1 MPGGASGSGHRR
13 PALGLQARVAAT
25 VLACVLMSSCAVAVA
40 AYLVLDRHSQNRF
53 RQAALS
59 ETKADGDQVQQLLV
73 PPPPNRLQVVA
84 HYLEGRYGLSWV
96 ALDYGRDYE
105 RSDSD
110 AQQVVSGMG
119 MSVEQIGRV
128 RNADDGTFLTLGG
141 EPFMAVSQS
150 LPQGIVIIELYDVR
164 PLHRELSDLR
174 HQMVY
179 IGAAVLLVAEM
190 ISLLLA
196 RRILRPVR
204 LASAAARGVGS
215 GDLSIRLPV
224 RGRDELAELSGS
236 FNDMTRELQR
246 TLDDLHRADAQQ
258 RRFVADVSHEL
269 RTPLSSLVAAA
280 DAVDTG
286 DPEVRRRAAGLLQKQ
301 SHRLAELVADLLEI
315 SRFDAG
321 GIAFEPEPVDL
332 GALTVDAAATA
343 SVVRPDGRD
352 DDSAQVV
359 VNGDATVIG
368 DPRRLHAIVRNMVS
382 NAVQHGAPPV
392 VVDVTGRADDVVVVV
407 RDHGPGFPAEL
418 VPVAF
423 DRFTRGDKART
434 NSSSN
439 GLGLAIAAENARLHD
454 ATITIHRPV
463 SGHGAEVRL
472 TVPRRHH

>member
-1 MPGGASGSGHRR
+1 MSDLRQHP

-25 VLACVLMSSCAVAVA
+25 VLACVLLSSCAVAFA
-40 AYLVLDRHSQNRF
+40 AYLVLDRHSQDRF
-53 RQAALS
+53 RQAAIS
-59 ETKADGDQVQQLLV
+59 ETRADSDQVQQLLQSRPV
-73 PPPPNRLQVVA
+73 DRLEVVT

-96 ALDYGRDYE
+96 ALDYDSTYQK
-105 RSDSD
+105 SDAT
-110 AQQVVSGMG
+110 AQQVDSGVSMTPAQ
-119 MSVEQIGRV
+119 VTRV
-128 RNADDGTFLTLGG
+128 RSTDDGAFLTLSGM
-141 EPFMAVSQS
+141 PFLAVSQS
-150 LPQGIVIIELYDVR
+150 LSQGVVIIELYDVR
-164 PLHRELSDLR
+164 PLHRELNDLR

-179 IGAAVLLVAEM
+179 IGAAVLFVAGL

-215 GDLSIRLPV
+215 GNLSIRLPV

-286 DPEVRRRAAGLLQKQ
+286 DPDVRRRAAGLLQKQ

-321 GIAFEPEPVDL
+321 GVVFEPEPVDL
-332 GALTVDAAATA
+332 SALTADAVATA
-343 SVVRPDGRD
+343 SVVHPDVAD
-352 DDSAQVV
+352 DEAVQVV

-368 DPRRLHAIVRNMVS
+368 DPRRLHAVVRNMVG
-382 NAVQHGAPPV
+382 NAVQHGAPPI

-407 RDHGPGFPAEL
+407 RDHGPGFPADL

-434 NSSSN
+434 NSASN
-439 GLGLAIAAENARLHD
+439 GLGLAIAAENARLHN
-454 ATITIHRPV
+454 ATLTINEPV
-463 SGHGAEVRL
+463 SGQGAEIRL
-472 TVPRRHH
+472 TVPRRTS

>member
-1 MPGGASGSGHRR
+1 MSGLPRR
-13 PALGLQARVAAT
+13 HLALGLQARVAAT
-25 VLACVLMSSCAVAVA
+25 VLACVLLSSCAVALA
-40 AYLVLDRHSQNRF
+40 AYLVLDRHSQTRF
-53 RQAALS
+53 RQAAIS
-59 ETKADGDQVQQLLV
+59 ETRADGDQVQQLLDSKQA
-73 PPPPNRLQVVA
+73 NRIEVVS

-96 ALDYGRDYE
+96 ALDYGPDFTASNDDAVRAAGGNDTVLSSPQIDKV
-105 RSDSD
+105 RS
-110 AQQVVSGMG
+110 
-119 MSVEQIGRV
+119 SV
-128 RNADDGTFLTLGG
+128 DGAFLTLGG
-141 EPFMAVSQS
+141 VPYMAVAADLSQ
-150 LPQGIVIIELYDVR
+150 GVVIVELYDLR
-164 PLHRELSDLR
+164 PLHRELNDLR
-174 HQMVY
+174 YQMSW
-179 IGAAVLLVAEM
+179 IGIVVLLVAGL

-286 DPEVRRRAAGLLQKQ
+286 DPDVRRRAAGLLQKQ

-315 SRFDAG
+315 SRFDSG
-321 GIAFEPEPVDL
+321 GVVFDPEPVDL
-332 GALTVDAAATA
+332 GALTADAVATA
-343 SVVRPDGRD
+343 SVVHLDGTE
-352 DDSAQVV
+352 DDSVHVV
-359 VNGDATVIG
+359 VNGEATVIG
-368 DPRRLHAIVRNMVS
+368 DPRRLHAVVRNMVG
-382 NAVQHGAPPV
+382 NAVQHGAPPI

-423 DRFTRGDKART
+423 DRFTRGDRART
-434 NSSSN
+434 NSTSN
-439 GLGLAIAAENARLHD
+439 GLGLAIAAENARLHN
-454 ATITIHRPV
+454 ATITINEPA
-463 SGHGAEVRL
+463 SGRGAEIRL
-472 TVPRRHH
+472 TVPRRAG